1 MSEGGASVSPPV
13 QLSEPGEGAA
23 SGPGEEQDG
32 GSNSRE
38 VVRCSGCIVW
48 NRQQTWLC
56 VVPLL
61 IGFIGLGLSLM
72 LLKWIVVGSVQ
83 DFVPTD
89 LMDAKGIGQDPIFLS
104 KPSSFPKSS
113 ETTTTT
119 TTATASSNGAAAAT
133 TQISNRISTR
143 ITTTTRAPT
152 RNPASGVTSQANP
165 RTPTVQRLVTPTSTV
180 PLTSTTHVA
189 RPLPGT
195 ATTQPVSTWPAA
207 NFSTSSSKYY
217 CHDSAQSWVSFR
229 FQDSKTQP
237 KMTNLPKSSATTY
250 SMDRSSEHFKPCR
263 DKDLAYCLNDGDC
276 FVIETRTGSHKHC
289 RCKEGYQ
296 GVRCDQFLPK
306 TDSILS
312 DPTEHLG
319 IEFMEST
326 EMYQRQVLSITCITI
341 GIVTAGLVCL
351 VFYFRTRKQRQK
363 IQESMKESRSGK
375 KYSLNT
381 SSLLIRSEAVP
392 RNSIQLQ
399 NYSKMDRHSQLA
411 AEKVVE
417 SYFSSNQPFPPAPS
431 SHRGNKSI
439 KHHRS
444 PSSCCSHRQR
454 NGTPLRGTF
463 QRTPP
468 IPRGRL
474 NGVGGPAYQQLQEQ
488 GAAEKDS
495 TSQQGAPSTGLK
507 DAEYTFSNMQPSSR
521 ETHFHLSNSQQKD
534 LAGYL
539 SAGASSIPIIP
550 SVGLDD
556 SCMQVQKNL
565 PEASGAKRC
574 KNSSST
580 DLADVS
586 TPRIPHPTAVAATMT
601 SAAVHQEV
609 EMLLETVQVQIQ
621 ILAHA
626 RRKTEDCELEARE
639 GVSRNTTF
647 LPTTPLAKLERETQ
661 FLLKNETERDSA
673 FTK

>member
-207 NFSTSSSKYY
+207 NFSTSS
-217 CHDSAQSWVSFR
+217 
-229 FQDSKTQP
+229 T
-237 KMTNLPKSSATTY
+237 ATTY

-289 RCKEGYQ
+289 RSGRTGSGGNLE
-296 GVRCDQFLPK
+296 L
-306 TDSILS
+306 
-312 DPTEHLG
+312 LG
-319 IEFMEST
+319 
-326 EMYQRQVLSITCITI
+326 
-341 GIVTAGLVCL
+341 
-351 VFYFRTRKQRQK
+351 
-363 IQESMKESRSGK
+363 
-375 KYSLNT
+375 
-381 SSLLIRSEAVP
+381 RSEA
-392 RNSIQLQ
+392 
-399 NYSKMDRHSQLA
+399 A
-411 AEKVVE
+411 
-417 SYFSSNQPFPPAPS
+417 
-431 SHRGNKSI
+431 
-439 KHHRS
+439 
-444 PSSCCSHRQR
+444 
-454 NGTPLRGTF
+454 
-463 QRTPP
+463 
-468 IPRGRL
+468 RL
-474 NGVGGPAYQQLQEQ
+474 NSDICV
-488 GAAEKDS
+488 
-495 TSQQGAPSTGLK
+495 
-507 DAEYTFSNMQPSSR
+507 
-521 ETHFHLSNSQQKD
+521 
-534 LAGYL
+534 
-539 SAGASSIPIIP
+539 
-550 SVGLDD
+550 
-556 SCMQVQKNL
+556 
-565 PEASGAKRC
+565 
-574 KNSSST
+574 
-580 DLADVS
+580 
-586 TPRIPHPTAVAATMT
+586 
-601 SAAVHQEV
+601 
-609 EMLLETVQVQIQ
+609 
-621 ILAHA
+621 
-626 RRKTEDCELEARE
+626 
-639 GVSRNTTF
+639 
-647 LPTTPLAKLERETQ
+647 
-661 FLLKNETERDSA
+661 DSA
-673 FTK
+673 

>member
-1 MSEGGASVSPPV
+1 
-13 QLSEPGEGAA
+13 
-23 SGPGEEQDG
+23 
-32 GSNSRE
+32 
-38 VVRCSGCIVW
+38 
-48 NRQQTWLC
+48 
-56 VVPLL
+56 
-61 IGFIGLGLSLM
+61 
-72 LLKWIVVGSVQ
+72 
-83 DFVPTD
+83 
-89 LMDAKGIGQDPIFLS
+89 FL
-104 KPSSFPKSS
+104 
-113 ETTTTT
+113 
-119 TTATASSNGAAAAT
+119 
-133 TQISNRISTR
+133 
-143 ITTTTRAPT
+143 
-152 RNPASGVTSQANP
+152 
-165 RTPTVQRLVTPTSTV
+165 
-180 PLTSTTHVA
+180 
-189 RPLPGT
+189 
-195 ATTQPVSTWPAA
+195 
-207 NFSTSSSKYY
+207 
-217 CHDSAQSWVSFR
+217 
-229 FQDSKTQP
+229 
-237 KMTNLPKSSATTY
+237 
-250 SMDRSSEHFKPCR
+250 
-263 DKDLAYCLNDGDC
+263 
-276 FVIETRTGSHKHC
+276 
-289 RCKEGYQ
+289 
-296 GVRCDQFLPK
+296 FLP
-306 TDSILS
+306 T
-312 DPTEHLG
+312 
-319 IEFMEST
+319 EST

-444 PSSCCSHRQR
+444 RDSASSSFVFVFVLSVFIFRKNSLNPGGCMSGYIGYCSFDCTVLSMVCVKVFYNKQIKHVTSLLRTNKHR
-454 NGTPLRGTF
+454 
-463 QRTPP
+463 
-468 IPRGRL
+468 
-474 NGVGGPAYQQLQEQ
+474 
-488 GAAEKDS
+488 
-495 TSQQGAPSTGLK
+495 APSTGLK